1 MSDLD
6 SAIEAIQAGQ
16 LVVLPTDT
24 SYAVFADAFH
34 RAAITSMRVAR
45 QQQEQT
51 PIPVAGASI
60 DMISGVAQLGGLG
73 RDLAEKFWPGALTL
87 LVHPQPTTPLQVG
100 GLDDALSI
108 RVPHHDD
115 TRTVLTSTGPLAF
128 TGAHIVGGK
137 PSLTIDAARDALG
150 DSVAVYVDRG
160 ELPGGTSTV
169 VDATSSTMRMVREGA
184 LALADLREVMP
195 MIVDARA
202 SR

>member
-24 SYAVFADAFH
+24 SYAVFADAFN
-34 RAAITSMRVAR
+34 RAAITSLRVAR
-45 QQQEQT
+45 KQQEVIS
-51 PIPVAGASI
+51 IPVAGASV
-60 DMISGVAQLGGLG
+60 DMIAGVAQLTGLG
-73 RDLAEKFWPGALTL
+73 RDLADRFWPGALTL
-87 LVHPQPTTPLQVG
+87 LVPAQPTTPLQVG

-115 TRTVLTSTGPLAF
+115 TRTVLTGTGPLAF
-128 TGAHIVGGK
+128 TGAHNVGDT
-137 PSLTIDAARDALG
+137 PALTIEAARAALG

-160 ELPGGTSTV
+160 QLPGGASTV
-169 VDATSSTMRMVREGA
+169 IDATGSTMRMVREGNVT
-184 LALADLREVMP
+184 LADLREVLP

-202 SR
+202 SY